1 RGTALVMAELG
12 FIAEQRGD
20 AGTARAHHLAGHA
33 AARETGDPRAL
44 ALALEGLAG
53 TCALT
58 GHHTHA
64 ARLLGA
70 AAAARESVGRPLPR
84 TESGDVDRISA
95 AVREALGEELYTKEL
110 ATGRTFD
117 AHDPALLEGV

>member
-1 RGTALVMAELG
+1 MAELG

-20 AGTARAHHLAGHA
+20 ARTARAHHLAGYA
-33 AARETGDPRAL
+33 AARETADPRAC

-58 GHHTHA
+58 GHHAHA
-64 ARLLGA
+64 ARLLGVA
-70 AAAARESVGRPLPR
+70 TAARDSVGRPLPR
-84 TESGDVDRISA
+84 AESGDVDRISA

-110 ATGRTFD
+110 ATGRTLE
-117 AHDPALLEGV
+117 ARDPGLLENL